1 MQAAHASHAGP
12 CMLGW
17 SCPRAAPAAAGKAR
31 GVPGGAALQVRIDT
45 TGPDYIPWE
54 DINGIDE
61 VCVPQGN

>member
-1 MQAAHASHAGP
+1 
-12 CMLGW
+12 MLGW